1 MYMHSAE
8 IIAIVMVLL
17 FYLVIL
23 GGTWVLV
30 SFGPYRMAKHAG
42 IPRHWLALLPVGNA
56 WILGLLAERSVYAH
70 TQRPRRLA
78 FWNTLLQALPLA
90 SLVLLFPLALAD
102 WDFNPLIGIS
112 LLVLVVS
119 GLVGIVMYYYC
130 IYHIFKDYAPDNA
143 LLYLLLGIFFNIYWI
158 FFLVE
163 MNTVPVS
170 VTGFGTFPGG
180 RPKYDR
186 YHQWNQGFAAPGYP
200 PPGYGPQGAAYT
212 TNPGQQTYTTN
223 PGQQTYTTNP
233 GQQTYQGQGPQFY
246 QGQGSYYQPPAQ
258 PPYDPSRNF
267 PSGGYDPQNPP
278 PPERQR
284 GEDEGRHGPEL

>member
-1 MYMHSAE
+1 MNSAE
-8 IIAIVMVLL
+8 IFAIFVVLL
-17 FYLVIL
+17 FYFVIL
-23 GGTWVLV
+23 GGVWVLV

-42 IPRHWLALLPVGNA
+42 IPRPWLALLPVGNA
-56 WILGLLAERSVYAH
+56 WVLGLLAERSVYAH

-90 SLVLLFPLALAD
+90 ALVLLFPLALAD
-102 WDFNPLIGIS
+102 WDFNPLSGMS
-112 LLVLVVS
+112 LRVLVVS
-119 GLVGIVMYYYC
+119 GLAGAVMYYYC

-158 FFLVE
+158 FLLVE

-170 VTGFGTFPGG
+170 VTGFGAFPGG

-186 YHQWNQGFAAPGYP
+186 YHRWNQGFAGPGYP

-212 TNPGQQTYTTN
+212 TS

-246 QGQGSYYQPPAQ
+246 QGQGGYYQPPAQ
-258 PPYDPSRNF
+258 QPYDPSRNF
-267 PSGGYDPQNPP
+267 PSGGYDPKNPP

-284 GEDEGRHGPEL
+284 GEDEGPSGPEL

>member
-1 MYMHSAE
+1 MHSAE
-8 IIAIVMVLL
+8 IFAIVMVLL

-42 IPRHWLALLPVGNA
+42 IPRPWLALLPVGNA
-56 WILGLLAERSVYAH
+56 WVLGLLAERSVYAH

-90 SLVLLFPLALAD
+90 ALVLLFPLALAD

-200 PPGYGPQGAAYT
+200 PPGYGPQGPA
-212 TNPGQQTYTTN
+212 YTTN

-267 PSGGYDPQNPP
+267 PSGGYDPKNPP

-284 GEDEGRHGPEL
+284 GEDEGPSGPEL

>member
-1 MYMHSAE
+1 MNSAE
-8 IIAIVMVLL
+8 IFAIVMFLL

-42 IPRHWLALLPVGNA
+42 IPRPWLALLPVGNA

-143 LLYLLLGIFFNIYWI
+143 LLYFLLGIFFNIYWI

-200 PPGYGPQGAAYT
+200 PPGYGPQGPA
-212 TNPGQQTYTTN
+212 YTTN

-278 PPERQR
+278 PPEWQR

>member
-1 MYMHSAE
+1 MNSAE
-8 IIAIVMVLL
+8 IFAIVMVLL

-42 IPRHWLALLPVGNA
+42 IPRPWLALLPVGNA
-56 WILGLLAERSVYAH
+56 WVLGLLAERSVYAH

-90 SLVLLFPLALAD
+90 ALVLLFPLALAD

-200 PPGYGPQGAAYT
+200 PPGYGPQGPA
-212 TNPGQQTYTTN
+212 YTTN

-278 PPERQR
+278 PPEWQR

>member
-1 MYMHSAE
+1 MNSAE
-8 IIAIVMVLL
+8 IFAIVMVLL

-42 IPRHWLALLPVGNA
+42 IPRPWLALLPVGNA

-90 SLVLLFPLALAD
+90 ALVLLFPLALAD

-119 GLVGIVMYYYC
+119 GLAGAVMYYYC

-158 FFLVE
+158 FLLVE

-170 VTGFGTFPGG
+170 VTGFGAFPGG

-186 YHQWNQGFAAPGYP
+186 YHRWNQGFAGPGYP
-200 PPGYGPQGAAYT
+200 PPGYGPQGPA
-212 TNPGQQTYTTN
+212 YTTN

-258 PPYDPSRNF
+258 QPYDPSRNF
-267 PSGGYDPQNPP
+267 PSGGYDPKNPP

-284 GEDEGRHGPEL
+284 GEDEGPSGPEL

>member
-1 MYMHSAE
+1 MNSAE
-8 IIAIVMVLL
+8 IFAIVMVLL

-42 IPRHWLALLPVGNA
+42 IPRPWLALLPVGNA

-143 LLYLLLGIFFNIYWI
+143 LLYFLLGIFFNIYWI

-200 PPGYGPQGAAYT
+200 PPGYGPQGPA
-212 TNPGQQTYTTN
+212 YTTN

-278 PPERQR
+278 PPEWQR

>member
-1 MYMHSAE
+1 MNSAE
-8 IIAIVMVLL
+8 IFAIVMVLL

-42 IPRHWLALLPVGNA
+42 IPRPWLALLPVGNA
-56 WILGLLAERSVYAH
+56 WVLGLLAERSVYAH

-200 PPGYGPQGAAYT
+200 PPGYGPQGPA
-212 TNPGQQTYTTN
+212 YTTN

-284 GEDEGRHGPEL
+284 GEDEGPSGPEL

>member
-1 MYMHSAE
+1 MHSAE
-8 IIAIVMVLL
+8 IFAIVMVLL

-42 IPRHWLALLPVGNA
+42 IPRPWLALLPVGNA

-200 PPGYGPQGAAYT
+200 PPGYGPQGPA
-212 TNPGQQTYTTN
+212 YTTN

-278 PPERQR
+278 PPEWQR

>member
-8 IIAIVMVLL
+8 MIAIFVVLL

-23 GGTWVLV
+23 GGVWVLV

-42 IPRHWLALLPVGNA
+42 IPRPWLALLPVGNA
-56 WILGLLAERSVYAH
+56 WVLGLLAERSVYAH

-90 SLVLLFPLALAD
+90 ALVLLFPLALAD
-102 WDFNPLIGIS
+102 WDFNPLIGLS

-119 GLVGIVMYYYC
+119 GLAGVVMYYYC

-170 VTGFGTFPGG
+170 VTGFGAFPGG

-186 YHQWNQGFAAPGYP
+186 YHRWNQGFAGPGYP

-212 TNPGQQTYTTN
+212 TNPGQQTYTTS

-246 QGQGSYYQPPAQ
+246 QGQGSNYPQQPPAQ
-258 PPYDPSRNF
+258 RPR
-267 PSGGYDPQNPP
+267 
-278 PPERQR
+278 
-284 GEDEGRHGPEL
+284 DEGENNGPELK

>member
-1 MYMHSAE
+1 MNSAE
-8 IIAIVMVLL
+8 IFAIVMVLL

-42 IPRHWLALLPVGNA
+42 IPRPWLALLPVGNA

-90 SLVLLFPLALAD
+90 ALVLLFPLALAD

-200 PPGYGPQGAAYT
+200 PPGYGPQGPA
-212 TNPGQQTYTTN
+212 
-223 PGQQTYTTNP
+223 YTTNP

-246 QGQGSYYQPPAQ
+246 QGQGGYYQPPAQ
-258 PPYDPSRNF
+258 QPYDPSRNF
-267 PSGGYDPQNPP
+267 PSGGYDPKNPP

-284 GEDEGRHGPEL
+284 GEDEGPSGPEL

>member
-42 IPRHWLALLPVGNA
+42 IPRPWLALLPVGNA

-130 IYHIFKDYAPDNA
+130 IYHIFKDYAA
-143 LLYLLLGIFFNIYWI
+143 
-158 FFLVE
+158 
-163 MNTVPVS
+163 
-170 VTGFGTFPGG
+170 
-180 RPKYDR
+180 
-186 YHQWNQGFAAPGYP
+186 
-200 PPGYGPQGAAYT
+200 
-212 TNPGQQTYTTN
+212 
-223 PGQQTYTTNP
+223 
-233 GQQTYQGQGPQFY
+233 
-246 QGQGSYYQPPAQ
+246 
-258 PPYDPSRNF
+258 
-267 PSGGYDPQNPP
+267 
-278 PPERQR
+278 
-284 GEDEGRHGPEL
+284 

>member
-1 MYMHSAE
+1 M
-8 IIAIVMVLL
+8 
-17 FYLVIL
+17 
-23 GGTWVLV
+23 
-30 SFGPYRMAKHAG
+30 
-42 IPRHWLALLPVGNA
+42 GNA

-143 LLYLLLGIFFNIYWI
+143 LLYFLLGIFFNIYWI

-200 PPGYGPQGAAYT
+200 PPGYGPQGPAYTTNPGQQTYT

-278 PPERQR
+278 PPEWQR

>member
-42 IPRHWLALLPVGNA
+42 IPRPWLALLPVGNA

-102 WDFNPLIGIS
+102 WDFNPLIGKFWFASIYFTIS
-112 LLVLVVS
+112 ATVVIPAACS
-119 GLVGIVMYYYC
+119 SSTFTPKASSKSMMSSTTSKESA
-130 IYHIFKDYAPDNA
+130 FKSSPRASFSR
-143 LLYLLLGIFFNIYWI
+143 LLGM
-158 FFLVE
+158 E
-163 MNTVPVS
+163 SSS
-170 VTGFGTFPGG
+170 VC
-180 RPKYDR
+180 
-186 YHQWNQGFAAPGYP
+186 
-200 PPGYGPQGAAYT
+200 
-212 TNPGQQTYTTN
+212 
-223 PGQQTYTTNP
+223 
-233 GQQTYQGQGPQFY
+233 
-246 QGQGSYYQPPAQ
+246 
-258 PPYDPSRNF
+258 
-267 PSGGYDPQNPP
+267 PSG
-278 PPERQR
+278 
-284 GEDEGRHGPEL
+284 

>member
-8 IIAIVMVLL
+8 MIAIFVVLL
-17 FYLVIL
+17 FYFVIL
-23 GGTWVLV
+23 GGVWVLV

-42 IPRHWLALLPVGNA
+42 IPRPWLALLPVGNA
-56 WILGLLAERSVYAH
+56 WVLGLLAERSVYAY

-90 SLVLLFPLALAD
+90 ALVLLFPLALAD

-119 GLVGIVMYYYC
+119 GLAGVVMYYYC

-170 VTGFGTFPGG
+170 VTGFGAFPGG

-186 YHQWNQGFAAPGYP
+186 YHRWNQGFAGPGYP

-212 TNPGQQTYTTN
+212 TNPGQQTY
-223 PGQQTYTTNP
+223 
-233 GQQTYQGQGPQFY
+233 QGQGPQFY
-246 QGQGSYYQPPAQ
+246 QGQGGYYQPPAQ
-258 PPYDPSRNF
+258 QPYDPSRNF
-267 PSGGYDPQNPP
+267 PSGGYDPKNPP

-284 GEDEGRHGPEL
+284 GEDEGPSGPEL